1 LFWGIERVMAKVFS
15 AKAGTVRRLLL
26 GSAVALL
33 VLGACRSPAPDRPQ
47 PYPTAVAPTPAPSG
61 LPAGDLSDAE
71 ARTLSSLTLVDP
83 YPLYTMQYVA
93 PYDAET
99 AGALSPARGWSCSL
113 FAALGDPSSRL
124 YGRGFDWEYSPAVLL
139 FTDPPDG
146 YASVSMV
153 DIAYLLSDLRAVASL
168 HARTLE
174 GRRELLRAPHL
185 PFDGMNEHG
194 LVVGMAAVPAGDAP
208 FDPALPTVDD
218 LELIRWMLDRAR
230 TVDEAVGVLR
240 RANVSWGN
248 GPPIHYLIAD
258 ATGQAALV
266 EYVQGEMVVLPNEEP
281 WLLATNFFVSSAGVG
296 PTAESGLC
304 PRYDRM
310 LDTLRPTGGI
320 LQVNQALE
328 LLRQV
333 ANDTTQ
339 WSVVYDLSQ
348 RSVHIAMGGKFET
361 VYSFEL
367 RN

>member
-1 LFWGIERVMAKVFS
+1 MADPKADAPS
-15 AKAGTVRRLLL
+15 ARFGAGHSLSL
-26 GSAVALL
+26 GL
-33 VLGACRSPAPDRPQ
+33 VGCLMLLGACCPAPTALPRPE
-47 PYPTAVAPTPAPSG
+47 PAPAVPS
-61 LPAGDLSDAE
+61 PVPSKVSAGTLSDAE

-83 YPLYTMQYVA
+83 YPLYTMHYVA
-93 PYDAET
+93 PYEAET

-124 YGRGFDWEYSPAVLL
+124 YGRGFDWQYSPAVLL

-146 YASVSMV
+146 YASISMV
-153 DIAYLLSDLRAVASL
+153 DIAYLLSDVSDVASL
-168 HARTLE
+168 QE
-174 GRRELLRAPHL
+174 RRLDDRKELLRAPHL
-185 PFDGMNEHG
+185 PFDGMNEQG

-208 FDPALPTVDD
+208 LDLALPTVDD
-218 LELIRWMLDRAR
+218 LELMRWMLDRAS

-281 WLLATNFFVSSAGVG
+281 WHLATNFFVSSAGAG

-310 LDTLRPTGGI
+310 LDTLRPTGGM

-328 LLRQV
+328 LLRHV

-348 RSVHIAMGGKFET
+348 RSVHIVMGGRFET
-361 VYSFEL
+361 VYTFAL
-367 RN
+367 RD